1 MSGSE
6 RDTGDETGDDTGADG
21 RGEGR
26 DADRSR
32 AAGLRLWVGIALVPL
47 SLAVGIVYG
56 WRWILAPI
64 LALGLL
70 RWSIASL
77 RVLITD
83 AADDTGLPEIEEG
96 PERTVF
102 HCPECGTEL
111 LLLYRGTPR
120 APSHC
125 GQRMTPRIEIVR

>member
-1 MSGSE
+1 MSTE
-6 RDTGDETGDDTGADG
+6 R
-21 RGEGR
+21 
-26 DADRSR
+26 S
-32 AAGLRLWVGIALVPL
+32 AAPWRTWLLIATVPL

-56 WRWILAPI
+56 WRWVFAPLLAM
-64 LALGLL
+64 GLL

-77 RVLITD
+77 RVLVTD
-83 AADDTGLPEIEEG
+83 AADDTGLPDVEEG

-111 LLLYRGTPR
+111 LLLYRGTER

-125 GQRMTPRIEIVR
+125 GQRMTARTEIVR

>member
-1 MSGSE
+1 VSVEQPNGAPPDGTPPE
-6 RDTGDETGDDTGADG
+6 RRPAS
-21 RGEGR
+21 
-26 DADRSR
+26 A
-32 AAGLRLWVGIALVPL
+32 LRTWTSIALVPL
-47 SLAVGIVYG
+47 SLAVGIIYG
-56 WRWILAPI
+56 WRWILAPL

-77 RVLITD
+77 RVLVTD
-83 AADDTGLPEIEEG
+83 AADDTGLPAIEDG

-111 LLLYRGTPR
+111 LLLYRGTER

-125 GQRMTPRIEIVR
+125 GQRMSARTEVVR

>member
-6 RDTGDETGDDTGADG
+6 HEHDHDHAHDELPADG
-21 RGEGR
+21 PPE
-26 DADRSR
+26 RSR
-32 AAGLRLWVGIALVPL
+32 TAGVRIWIAIAMVPL

-56 WRWILAPI
+56 WRWILAPL

-83 AADDTGLPEIEEG
+83 AADDKGLPDVEEG

-111 LLLYRGTPR
+111 LLLYRGTSR

-125 GQRMTPRIEIVR
+125 GQRMTARTEIVR

>member
-1 MSGSE
+1 VSE
-6 RDTGDETGDDTGADG
+6 VVDEPRA
-21 RGEGR
+21 
-26 DADRSR
+26 SR
-32 AAGLRLWVGIALVPL
+32 GLRVWSTVALVPF
-47 SLAVGIVYG
+47 SLVVGVVYG
-56 WRWILAPI
+56 WRWVLAPL

-83 AADDTGLPEIEEG
+83 AADDTGLPEVEEG

-111 LLLYRGTPR
+111 LLLFRGTER

-125 GQRMTPRIEIVR
+125 GQRMSARTEIVR